1 MKGAVSHGTSAGAR
15 LQGAKDHDPSGGSHE
30 LILPF
35 LVAAGHA
42 APRVVV
48 DKPAIDF
55 GEVPQG
61 QKIAHAFILKNAGD
75 VDLTIHVK
83 PC

>member
-1 MKGAVSHGTSAGAR
+1 MQRAQERGYGVPRIMMRVGVLAM
-15 LQGAKDHDPSGGSHE
+15 

-48 DKPAIDF
+48 DKPAVDF

-75 VDLTIHVK
+75 ADLTIHVK

>member
-1 MKGAVSHGTSAGAR
+1 
-15 LQGAKDHDPSGGSHE
+15 
-30 LILPF
+30 
-35 LVAAGHA
+35 
-42 APRVVV
+42 
-48 DKPAIDF
+48 
-55 GEVPQG
+55 VPQG